1 MGSGIFRVRHGAD
14 AVPNAVE
21 VEGDSDV
28 SRAAHA
34 ALDAIHAERN
44 RRHVAEAVGTAI
56 LLAAG
61 VT

>member
-1 MGSGIFRVRHGAD
+1 VRHGAD